1 MKSNKVLLMGKCA
14 RDTRELEPTNLWN
27 NETKVQFL
35 SNLSF
40 NIWDC
45 GGQDAAF
52 REYFTTYQEIIFKTV
67 YLLIYVFDSVSAEPD
82 KDIHYYQSCLE
93 FILTHS
99 PNAKV
104 FCLMHKID
112 LIPDDK
118 REKVFEKQRKELH
131 IRSEPVQVQVFQ
143 TSIWDESLYAA
154 WSKII
159 RCLVPNINALQNGL
173 NKFCDICEADEIVLF
188 ERTTLLVIANSAS
201 IYHPDPQRFEKISS
215 IIKQFNLYT
224 RKERC
229 SNQMQLKG
237 STFTAY
243 FDSLTSSTNILLIIS
258 DSRITPAATQIN
270 IKAAKKYFEKLEDQ
284 QSIQIQEL

>member
-1 MKSNKVLLMGKCA
+1 
-14 RDTRELEPTNLWN
+14 
-27 NETKVQFL
+27 
-35 SNLSF
+35 
-40 NIWDC
+40 
-45 GGQDAAF
+45 
-52 REYFTTYQEIIFKTV
+52 
-67 YLLIYVFDSVSAEPD
+67 
-82 KDIHYYQSCLE
+82 
-93 FILTHS
+93 
-99 PNAKV
+99 
-104 FCLMHKID
+104 MHKTD

-118 REKVFEKQRKELH
+118 REKVYEKQRKELH

-173 NKFCDICEADEIVLF
+173 NKFCDICDADEIVLF

-201 IYHPDPQRFEKISS
+201 IYHPDPQ
-215 IIKQFNLYT
+215 

-270 IKAAKKYFEKLEDQ
+270 IKAARKYFEQLEDQ